1 MFVEVTRLFTVVLLT
16 AAGFIIGKDLAPN
29 KRGALRH
36 RRHARLPG
44 RLSLRW
50 RARSIPRARG
60 RGSSNGTVDRVP
72 LPQVMAG
79 LVGGGVGA
87 VFGLTIAVPLALLV
101 RPVAISIGIGGLLV
115 WLAMYFGYRLASRK
129 SEELFAMAGLSTRPL
144 VRARPYDDLD
154 GFIVDSSA
162 VMDGQLLP
170 LTRSGLFRDDLYVPR
185 FVLDELQ
192 GMADANDERSRRAH
206 RGLEILEVLRRETPL
221 RVLVIDDEVPE
232 LDEVDAK
239 LVMLARKLQ
248 LRLLTNDVNLAK
260 VAEIQGVPTVIPR
273 RLAAD
278 LIPGVLAGETLT
290 VALTRPGRHPGQG
303 VGFLDDGSM
312 VVVNGGE
319 DLIDSGPVTLVVSSI
334 VPDQRRPDGLRAPDR
349 SPHRTGDP
357 RPERV
362 RATLVAPVLSGA
374 DLGDRRCGRVRVRA
388 SAARSSFTRSGRSA
402 SWTGRCA
409 RRRGAVTA
417 WCSSCHRA
425 RRRDGPPVV
434 DVVPGGATRA
444 ASVRAG
450 LAAVPSSAEIVLVHD
465 AARPLAGDDL
475 FRSVIDAVAAGA
487 DGAIPGLA
495 VADTIK
501 RVADHPWSS

>member
-1 MFVEVTRLFTVVLLT
+1 VFVEVTRLFTVVLLT
-16 AAGFIIGKDLAPN
+16 AAGFIIGKDLAPDSASLSGIGGMLGCLVGYLSGGVLG
-29 KRGALRH
+29 RFLERAAGVVE
-36 RRHARLPG
+36 RR
-44 RLSLRW
+44 
-50 RARSIPRARG
+50 
-60 RGSSNGTVDRVP
+60 VDRVP

-79 LVGGGVGA
+79 MLGGGIGA
-87 VFGLTIAVPLALLV
+87 IFGLTIAVPLALLV
-101 RPVAISIGIGGLLV
+101 RPVAISIGVGGLLV
-115 WLAMYFGYRLASRK
+115 WLTMYFGYRVASRK

-170 LTRSGLFRDDLYVPR
+170 LSRSGLFRDDLYVPR

-206 RGLEILEVLRRETPL
+206 RGLEILEVLRKEAPL
-221 RVLVIDDEVPE
+221 RVLVVDDEVPE

-260 VAEIQGVPTVIPR
+260 VAEIQGVPAVIPR

-319 DLIDSGPVTLVVSSI
+319 NLIDTGPVTLVVSSI
-334 VPDQRRPDGLRAPDR
+334 VPTSAGRMVFARPSDP
-349 SPHRTGDP
+349 RTG
-357 RPERV
+357 RAQPE
-362 RATLVAPVLSGA
+362 PS
-374 DLGDRRCGRVRVRA
+374 
-388 SAARSSFTRSGRSA
+388 
-402 SWTGRCA
+402 
-409 RRRGAVTA
+409 
-417 WCSSCHRA
+417 
-425 RRRDGPPVV
+425 
-434 DVVPGGATRA
+434 DVEP
-444 ASVRAG
+444 
-450 LAAVPSSAEIVLVHD
+450 PSS
-465 AARPLAGDDL
+465 RQY
-475 FRSVIDAVAAGA
+475 
-487 DGAIPGLA
+487 
-495 VADTIK
+495 
-501 RVADHPWSS
+501 